1 MHCNTM
7 YAFIA
12 PTPLLLRTA
21 RTPAT
26 GAVRFL
32 PGHGAPRPL
41 AHRRWRYARLSVHA
55 TAAASDETSAPLI
68 SSPGY
73 VTGAGADAFT
83 YPTPTGVSAEMT
95 LRARAARS
103 IPDVFESLAESVGSK
118 CAVIDEHHASGNIRW
133 TYRELVGNM
142 RDFSA
147 GLQRLGL
154 GAGDCVAM
162 FAENSARWLV
172 ADQGVMRVGAAAAVR
187 GIDAPIP
194 ELMYIYEHS
203 ESKALLVED
212 LPTLSKLM
220 ANGFDL
226 SNVLFIV
233 VLHGEAGSVPGRA
246 PILTFDDVL
255 AKGAAPSLDELEIEM
270 RRSDVATVLYTSGTT
285 GLPKGVVLTHGNILA
300 QLDRIC
306 IGSIDPIPG
315 NVFVSILPC
324 WHIFE
329 RTASYYCFSKGM
341 EIVYSNKRHFRDDL
355 VKHKPHVL
363 IAVPR
368 VFENLYTAIRS
379 KLERAEERQR
389 RVAFFLI
396 AVSLAFIR
404 VRRSVQGLSLQ
415 APLQSMNPVAKLFAL
430 VQFIAL
436 VPLYAL
442 AKALVWKKIIG
453 ATGGRVQLCVCGGG
467 SVPDHLEDFFEAAG
481 ITICVGYGLTET
493 SPVIANRFS
502 EHNVRGSTGVPLPDT
517 EVKIV
522 DTATRLPVAQ
532 GVTGELMVSGPQ
544 VFSAYLRDDVA
555 TDKAFDKQGFFVT
568 GDLAY
573 VGPGGDI
580 VITGRSKD
588 TIVLSNGENIEPVP
602 IEDSILSSPLI
613 EQIMLV
619 GQDEKNLC
627 ALVVPSV
634 PSLQAAELVDKDTVD
649 RIAELSVVGREEELR
664 KLGDDLLRM
673 KSSMGTAIVD
683 AVRDGN
689 RSRPNY
695 QGGDRIQHIRLV
707 LEPFSVENGMLT
719 QTLKVKRN
727 IVSEVYSKEIDVLF
741 GR

>member
-1 MHCNTM
+1 MH
-7 YAFIA
+7 A
-12 PTPLLLRTA
+12 
-21 RTPAT
+21 
-26 GAVRFL
+26 
-32 PGHGAPRPL
+32 
-41 AHRRWRYARLSVHA
+41 SA
-55 TAAASDETSAPLI
+55 TAPSDTAAPPV

-73 VTGAGADAFT
+73 VNGAGPNAFT
-83 YPTPTGVSAEMT
+83 YPTPTGVSADMT

-103 IPDVFESLAESVGSK
+103 IPDVFESLAQAVGSK
-118 CAVIDEHHASGNIRW
+118 CAVVDEHHKSDNIRW

-142 RDFSA
+142 REFSA

-154 GAGDCVAM
+154 RPGDTVAL

-172 ADQGVMRVGAAAAVR
+172 ADQGIMRAGAAAAVR
-187 GIDAPIP
+187 GVDAPAQ
-194 ELMYIYEHS
+194 ELLYIYQHS
-203 ESKALLVED
+203 ESKALFVED
-212 LPTLSKLM
+212 MATLTKLM

-226 SNVLFIV
+226 SAGQFVV
-233 VLHGEAGSVPGRA
+233 VLHGEAGNVPGRA
-246 PILTFDDVL
+246 PILTFEEVL
-255 AKGAAPSLDELEIEM
+255 AKGAAPSLDELEMEM
-270 RRSDVATVLYTSGTT
+270 RRSDVATFLYTSGTT

-329 RTASYYCFSKGM
+329 RTATYYCFSKGM

-355 VKHKPHVL
+355 IKHKPHVL

-368 VFENLYTAIRS
+368 VFENLYVAIRS

-389 RVAFFLI
+389 RVAFFFI
-396 AVSLAFIR
+396 AVSLMFIR
-404 VRRSVQGLSLQ
+404 VRRSVQGLSLG
-415 APLQSMNPVAKLFAL
+415 APLESMSPIAKLFTF
-430 VQFIAL
+430 VQFAAL
-436 VPLYAL
+436 APLYAVS
-442 AKALVWKKIIG
+442 KALVWKKIVS
-453 ATGGRVQLCVCGGG
+453 ATGGRVKVCVCGGG

-493 SPVIANRFS
+493 SPVIANRFA

-522 DTATRLPVAQ
+522 DIDTRLPVPQ

-544 VFSAYLRDDVA
+544 VFSAYLRDDAA
-555 TDKAFDKQGFFVT
+555 TDKAFDKQGFFET

-573 VGPGGDI
+573 VGPRGDI

-602 IEDSILSSPLI
+602 IEDSILSSPLVS
-613 EQIMLV
+613 QIMLV

-627 ALVVPSV
+627 ALVVPSI
-634 PSLQAAELVDKDTVD
+634 PALEAAGLVDKDT
-649 RIAELSVVGREEELR
+649 IAQIDELSAAGRNAELR
-664 KLGDDLLRM
+664 KLGDDLVRM
-673 KSSMGTAIVD
+673 KSPMGNAVVE

-695 QGGDRIQHIRLV
+695 QAGDRVQHVRLI
-707 LEPFSVENGMLT
+707 LEPFSVENEMLT

-727 IVSEVYSKEIDVLF
+727 VVGERYSKEIDDLF
-741 GR
+741 AR